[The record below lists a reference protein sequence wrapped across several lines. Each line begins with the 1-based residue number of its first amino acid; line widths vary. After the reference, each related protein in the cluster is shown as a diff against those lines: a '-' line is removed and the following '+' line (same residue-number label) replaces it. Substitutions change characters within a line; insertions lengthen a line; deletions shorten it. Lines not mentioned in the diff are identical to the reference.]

1 MRVIKMKY
9 TFAPLGTSPAAALMT
24 SWEEPARE
32 SAARFYLHREL
43 CGKSSICHDSCFK
56 SSQPTHNRKKNLPS
70 RPSTAVLQRARLI
83 THEFEEYFEQVR
95 LHDIKDST
103 FAINR
108 TRPNDEKTEIL
119 LGCVQYVFVIEPLLN
134 MYFFPVTMRP
144 WTALSWCPPALR
156 SNRSCLGT
164 SKTVRKLNSDQFV
177 KKKLIIKYG
186 LWWIMQSMYRKE
198 NMLE

>member
-1 MRVIKMKY
+1 MGGPGKGICG
-9 TFAPLGTSPAAALMT
+9 TLLFAPWVVWQILNM
-24 SWEEPARE
+24 SWFMFQIQ
-32 SAARFYLHREL
+32 S
-43 CGKSSICHDSCFK
+43 
-56 SSQPTHNRKKNLPS
+56 THPQQKKNLPS

-83 THEFEEYFEQVR
+83 THECEEYFEQVR

-144 WTALSWCPPALR
+144 WTALSWCPPAPR

-164 SKTVRKLNSDQFV
+164 SKTVRKSNSDQFV
-177 KKKLIIKYG
+177 KKKLIKYVDNWTNFGIKSYEFG
-186 LWWIMQSMYRKE
+186 LQNIIG
-198 NMLE
+198 